1 MVLVQWMTFPLFS
14 IQAMTDDFPEKLP
27 LLKEWISPKGL
38 REISI
43 TFLLVAQ
50 LVTEREKETGQYFKA
65 KTSIGN
71 SRYRTSIFLHCL
83 LPKHDF
89 SLLFFTAFYV
99 FSALSQTRSSEVGF
113 PEYVSGCPHVS
124 VTGFPVLQR
133 GKPSPGPGAML
144 RLLGNWMISGPTA
157 QIGVVPYLVFICI
170 VLFSRDNFQTTVT
183 TTNYSK
189 IIACLFEA

>member
-1 MVLVQWMTFPLFS
+1 MRFPLFS

-71 SRYRTSIFLHCL
+71 SRYRTSIFLNCL
-83 LPKHDF
+83 IPKHDF
-89 SLLFFTAFYV
+89 CLFVFYGILRIFCLIANSLIWSGFPWVCFWVPSHERNWISCASERKAISGTRRNAQTPGQLDDRSFFT
-99 FSALSQTRSSEVGF
+99 L
-113 PEYVSGCPHVS
+113 
-124 VTGFPVLQR
+124 
-133 GKPSPGPGAML
+133 K
-144 RLLGNWMISGPTA
+144 
-157 QIGVVPYLVFICI
+157 
-170 VLFSRDNFQTTVT
+170 
-183 TTNYSK
+183 
-189 IIACLFEA
+189 